1 MQSIIIMFL
10 NKEVYR
16 DLLTDDE
23 YNGVQH
29 AYKAFLMGD
38 KGESDPFLEVLGEA
52 GTAVFDIRQIV
63 GIIAV
68 NKK

>member
-1 MQSIIIMFL
+1 MQNIMILFL

-16 DLLTDDE
+16 DMLTDDE
-23 YNGVQH
+23 YNGVMFG
-29 AYKAFLMGD
+29 YKRFIAGVDHSPILD
-38 KGESDPFLEVLGEA
+38 VIGES
-52 GTAVFDIRQIV
+52 GTATFDMRQIV